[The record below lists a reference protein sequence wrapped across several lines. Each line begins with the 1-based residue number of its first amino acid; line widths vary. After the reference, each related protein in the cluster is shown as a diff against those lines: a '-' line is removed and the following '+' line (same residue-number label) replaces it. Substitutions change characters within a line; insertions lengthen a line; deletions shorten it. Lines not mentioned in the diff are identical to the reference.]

1 MTDTPVRPGRFA
13 NVVRRTG
20 TAVHALQHV
29 RETMKSS
36 FVLWLDPD
44 GSARL
49 CRGWRNLSFNDG
61 PTLHGSENLAEQLG
75 YRGHW
80 RQSADGVDIDLRL
93 DEDVCPRVGQYSN
106 LVPHHRA
113 DWRLRCTMLRPDRHP
128 AYRGPLLACRLD
140 PPVQQFGEDEP
151 HCVPLQRGPLI
162 LLAGGNGLSIETSFD
177 PTGVTPP
184 PPPTI
189 ADAPE
194 PIEVDEWQRP

>member
-1 MTDTPVRPGRFA
+1 MTGASVQPGRFA

-29 RETMKSS
+29 REAMKSS

-49 CRGWRNLSFNDG
+49 CRGWRSLSHNDG
-61 PTLHGSENLAEQLG
+61 PTVQGAEKLAEQLG

-80 RQSADGVDIDLRL
+80 RRTGGGVHIALRL
-93 DEDVCPRVGQYSN
+93 DDGACPRVAQYSS

-113 DWRLRCTMLRPDRHP
+113 DWRLRCAMLAPDRSP
-128 AYRGPLLACRLD
+128 APDVPLLACRLD
-140 PPVQQFGEDEP
+140 PPEQQFGEDEP
-151 HCVPLQRGPLI
+151 HCVSLEDGPLI
-162 LLAGGNGLSIETSFD
+162 LLAGGNGLSIEASFD

-189 ADAPE
+189 AQAAQQIDY
-194 PIEVDEWQRP
+194 DEWQRP